1 MEKYKIKD
9 ICTVLNGRAY
19 KYEELQDSG
28 KYRILRVGNF
38 FSKDDWYYSDME
50 LEDNK
55 YCNNGDLLY
64 AWSANFGPKI
74 WNGEKT
80 IYHYHIWKIIPND
93 NVDKLFLYYKLI
105 SITDRLKDSSHGSV
119 MLHLTKKDMENYEIE
134 LPTLTNQRKIGN
146 ILKNIDDKIE
156 LNNKINNNLCYIT

>member
-55 YCNNGDLLY
+55 YCYNGDLLY

-80 IYHYHIWKIIPND
+80 IYHYHIWKMVPNE
-93 NVDKLFLYYKLI
+93 NVDKLFLYYKLF
-105 SITDRLKDSSHGSV
+105 SITDRFKDSSHGSV
-119 MLHLTKKDMENYEIE
+119 MLHLTKSDMENFVIE
-134 LPTLTNQRKIGN
+134 LPTLTEQRKIGK
-146 ILKNIDDKIE
+146 ILKDIEDKIE
-156 LNNKINNNLCYIT
+156 LNNEINNNLCYIT

>member
-9 ICTVLNGRAY
+9 ICTCLNGRAY
-19 KYEELQDSG
+19 KYEELQNSG

-50 LEDNK
+50 LDDNK
-55 YCNNGDLLY
+55 YCYDGDLLY

-80 IYHYHIWKIIPND
+80 IYHYHIWKIIPNE
-93 NVDKLFLYYKLI
+93 NVDKMFLYYKLFNM
-105 SITDRLKDSSHGSV
+105 TDYLKGSSHGTV
-119 MLHLTKKDMENYEIE
+119 MLHLTKSDMENFDIE
-134 LPTLTNQRKIGN
+134 LPHLEHQKKIGK
-146 ILKNIDDKIE
+146 ILKNIDNKIE
-156 LNNKINNNLCYIT
+156 LNNHINDNLYYGT